1 MVNKEQWY
9 ADRLQRYFDK
19 HYSEFDETV
28 EWYANPGPNQW
39 RFRIYEVGLEILLT
53 CDDKGR
59 IIEERTRM

>member
-19 HYSEFDETV
+19 HYSEFDETA
-28 EWYANPGPNQW
+28 EWYVNPGPNQW

>member
-19 HYSEFDETV
+19 HYSEFDETA
-28 EWYANPGPNQW
+28 EWYVNPGPNQW
-39 RFRIYEVGLEILLT
+39 RFRIYEVGLEVLLT

-59 IIEERTRM
+59 ITEERTRM

>member
-19 HYSEFDETV
+19 HYGEFDETA
-28 EWYANPGPNQW
+28 EWYTNPGLNQW
-39 RFRIYEVGLEILLT
+39 QFRIYEVGLEVLLI

-59 IIEERTRM
+59 ITEERTRI